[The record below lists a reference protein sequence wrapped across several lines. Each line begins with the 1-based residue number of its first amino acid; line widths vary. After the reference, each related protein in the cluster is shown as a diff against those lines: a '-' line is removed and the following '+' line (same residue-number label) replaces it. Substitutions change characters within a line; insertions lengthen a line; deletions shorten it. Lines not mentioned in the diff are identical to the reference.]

1 VTLTDH
7 HRPDLDLAALVEDYR
22 VHRDVYLD
30 PRVFEVEMDRIFST
44 TWVYVA
50 HTSELPQA
58 GDYKTTTI
66 GRAPVIVT
74 RAEDGAIHVLYNR
87 CSHRAATVCQD
98 PCGNSSYFRCAYHGW
113 TFRNDGSLIGAT
125 FSDGYGSSFDRTRF
139 GLGVVPRVDVY
150 RGFIFASMAAEGP
163 SLVEHL
169 GNAREFI
176 DFRCDAAP
184 EGELVLRSGTHRYSY
199 PFNWKLQLEN
209 GVDAYHGNFV
219 HQGYFSRIPAMSQVQ
234 FAKGQ
239 SVGVSVDLGNGHGLL
254 DSRDDL
260 GELMGLVSGF
270 GPGADEY
277 RRRLLER
284 VGEDRFAE
292 IQRSSGEAL
301 NLSVFPNLLL
311 IGVQVR
317 VVFPRAVDYTE
328 IELYPTFLAGAP
340 PEYNEARLRAHE
352 GFYGPAGGGAPDDLE
367 IFRRVAEGMKVPG
380 MEWVDLSR
388 GRFRERE
395 EADGRR
401 VGHVTDEVPQRAFYR
416 QWRRS
421 MVGQA

>member
-1 VTLTDH
+1 MTVTDRH
-7 HRPDLDLAALVEDYR
+7 ASGVDLGALVEDGR
-22 VHRDVYLD
+22 VHRDVYVD
-30 PRVFEVEMDRIFST
+30 PGIFELELDRIFST

-50 HTSELPQA
+50 HASEIPQP

-74 RAEDGAIHVLYNR
+74 RAEDGHVHVVYNR

-98 PCGNSSYFRCAYHGW
+98 PCGNASYFRCAYHGW

-125 FSDGYGSSFDRTRF
+125 FSDGYGPDFDKTRF
-139 GLGVVPRVDVY
+139 GLTPVARVDSY
-150 RGFIFASMAAEGP
+150 RGFIFASLAPEGP
-163 SLVEHL
+163 TLLEHL
-169 GNAREFI
+169 GHAKEFI
-176 DFRCDAAP
+176 DLRCDAAP
-184 EGELVLRSGTHRYSY
+184 DGELVLRNGTHRYSY

-234 FAKGQ
+234 FATSR
-239 SVGVSVDLGNGHGLL
+239 SVGVSVDLGNGHALL

-260 GELMGLVSGF
+260 GDLLGMASGF
-270 GPGADEY
+270 GPGAEEY
-277 RRRLLER
+277 RRRLLEN

-292 IQRSSGEAL
+292 LQRSTGEAL

-328 IELYPTFLAGAP
+328 IELFPTFLAGAP
-340 PEYNEARLRAHE
+340 DEYNEARLRGHE

-367 IFRRVAEGMKVPG
+367 IFRRVATGMAVPEV
-380 MEWVDLSR
+380 EWVDLSR
-388 GRFRERE
+388 GLFRERVE
-395 EADGRR
+395 PDGRR
-401 VGHVTDEVPQRAFYR
+401 VGHVTDEVPQRALYR
-416 QWRRS
+416 QWRRH
-421 MVGQA
+421 MVDAR

>member
-1 VTLTDH
+1 MTVTD
-7 HRPDLDLAALVEDYR
+7 RDAPFDVSALAADDR
-22 VHRDVYLD
+22 VHRDIYVD
-30 PRVFEVEMDRIFST
+30 PRVFELEMERIFAT

-50 HTSELPQA
+50 HTSEIPEP

-74 RAEDGAIHVLYNR
+74 RSEDGGIHVLYNR

-113 TFRNDGSLIGAT
+113 TFRNDGGLIGAT
-125 FSDGYGSSFDRTRF
+125 FSDGYGPGFDKSRF
-139 GLGVVPRVDVY
+139 GLTALPRVDSY

-163 SLVEHL
+163 SLTDHL
-169 GNAREFI
+169 GHAKEFI
-176 DFRCDAAP
+176 DLRCDAAP
-184 EGELVLRSGTHRYSY
+184 GGELLLRSGTHRYSY

-219 HQGYFSRIPAMSQVQ
+219 HQGYFNRIPAMSQVQ
-234 FAKGQ
+234 FATAR

-260 GELMGLVSGF
+260 GDLLGMASSF
-270 GPGADEY
+270 GPGAEEY
-277 RRRLLER
+277 RRRLLAR

-292 IQRSSGEAL
+292 LQRSTGEAL

-328 IELYPTFLAGAP
+328 IELYPTFLAAAP
-340 PEYNEARLRAHE
+340 EEYNEARLRAHE

-367 IFRRVAEGMKVPG
+367 IFRRVAAGIAVPDV
-380 MEWVDLSR
+380 EWVDLSR
-388 GRFRERE
+388 GLHRERVE
-395 EADGRR
+395 PDGRR

-416 QWRRS
+416 QWRRQ
-421 MVGQA
+421 MAEAR